1 MRRLTAIISLMLMVA
16 FSRGMAADAGC
27 ATPEAG
33 DDKAFDTKA
42 KELLT
47 GKNTRLEK
55 ISALHSFVRDEIG
68 QAKTQ
73 YG

>member
-1 MRRLTAIISLMLMVA
+1 MKKIIPILSLIIVLAV
-16 FSRGMAADAGC
+16 SRVFAADSCGEA
-27 ATPEAG
+27 ATG
-33 DDKAFDTKA
+33 DDKAIATKA
-42 KELLT
+42 KELVT